1 LVIADA
7 HLGLGQAVRAVF
19 LGAGIQRCRVHFMRS
34 RTAHCWDGG
43 ALSGAC
49 GGRAEPAV
57 AVELLTEREI
67 FTVEPSRTTDGVW
80 HFMVTDS
87 GKAKA
92 LAVMQ
97 ALGY

>member
-34 RTAHCWDGG
+34 RTAHHWDGG

-49 GGRAEPAV
+49 GGRAELSARV
-57 AVELLTEREI
+57 
-67 FTVEPSRTTDGVW
+67 
-80 HFMVTDS
+80 
-87 GKAKA
+87 GKAATSRVVMLPATAPMSAA
-92 LAVMQ
+92 LRIT
-97 ALGY
+97 